1 MSLKNHTKYLIAF
14 AIMLVAAFIQC
25 YRTIHDLH
33 WAFEPDFDRD
43 IAYIRATL
51 NGEYGTDPNMAGQY
65 MWYNPMIFLFETL
78 VVKLSG
84 FPINVVVARAGAFLN
99 IINPIVFFIVMVK
112 LFDYRIALAAILSYL
127 FLSVGNLPCWGAP
140 TYSPW
145 LISDTFV
152 QFLFFINIFFCYRAF
167 STQKISW
174 FIILGAGLGVSFL
187 GHSAP
192 TILVILILIALQ
204 AQNVFIALKDKR
216 YPAIGTYFL
225 QGILTLIP
233 FIIFAFPFLY
243 YVYGKYHLHFINR
256 TILEC
261 APGIFARKDSLTL
274 LKLNLT
280 FSLLIAAFGFYVFY
294 KNFQNVVLRRIIWAW
309 LLIAAIMYVYES
321 VLPTLDKIT
330 HFSLFDTIPAFH
342 YFFYLKALQSVFF
355 AFGFLDLFGRFIA
368 AIGRYTKL
376 KFSANRTETILVL
389 FTLVYMIVYYP
400 IYVKRTDFAEP
411 REQALQKEKESDKLG
426 VYDFIVN
433 KVPLSDVL
441 LCEHGLS
448 LFPVMPTGIKMVSI
462 ETYFSNPY
470 VSYDQRE
477 DDRNAMLSYLTTG
490 EPSSAKKL
498 FNDYKVNVVLLEN
511 KDFEQYKKPSFAK
524 SDVIFKNNGY
534 TIISLTDKK

>member
-1 MSLKNHTKYLIAF
+1 MSPGSVTELLYFFVAEYEKGMKINDGGG
-14 AIMLVAAFIQC
+14 AIDEDENIEC

-84 FPINVVVARAGAFLN
+84 LPINVV
-99 IINPIVFFIVMVK
+99 

-127 FLSVGNLPCWGAP
+127 FLSV
-140 TYSPW
+140 
-145 LISDTFV
+145 
-152 QFLFFINIFFCYRAF
+152 
-167 STQKISW
+167 
-174 FIILGAGLGVSFL
+174 AGLGVSFL

-261 APGIFARKDSLTL
+261 APGIFARKDSFTL
-274 LKLNLT
+274 LKLNFT
-280 FSLLIAAFGFYVFY
+280 FSLVIAAFGFYVFY

-433 KVPLSDVL
+433 NVPLSDVL

-534 TIISLTDKK
+534 TIISLTNKK